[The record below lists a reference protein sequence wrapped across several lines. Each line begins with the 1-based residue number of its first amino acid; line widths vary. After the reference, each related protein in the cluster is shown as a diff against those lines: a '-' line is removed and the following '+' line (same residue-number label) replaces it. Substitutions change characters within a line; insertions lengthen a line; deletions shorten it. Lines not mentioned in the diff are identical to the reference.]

1 MFGAG
6 VRASLTLA
14 FMLLGTGPL
23 VAQSTA
29 DVPASPE
36 DGGPRDWEVSGVTD
50 WLNLRERP
58 STASTVVSR
67 YTSGTILDNLGCQRS
82 EGRVWC
88 DVQELGGGPRG
99 FVAAEYLAP
108 AISPDGSAAM
118 GPDDSALR
126 AGQGDFD
133 ATGSIPCAQQRGQ
146 PMGQCEIGVARAGGG
161 YATVVVTKPDG
172 RARVI
177 FFRMGIPIGADTSE
191 ADYAEFSATRESDL
205 NLVRIGSERY
215 EIPDAVVLG
224 G

>member
-1 MFGAG
+1 
-6 VRASLTLA
+6 
-14 FMLLGTGPL
+14 
-23 VAQSTA
+23 
-29 DVPASPE
+29 
-36 DGGPRDWEVSGVTD
+36 
-50 WLNLRERP
+50 
-58 STASTVVSR
+58 
-67 YTSGTILDNLGCQRS
+67 
-82 EGRVWC
+82 
-88 DVQELGGGPRG
+88 
-99 FVAAEYLAP
+99 
-108 AISPDGSAAM
+108 M

-191 ADYAEFSATRESDL
+191 ADYGEFSATRESDL